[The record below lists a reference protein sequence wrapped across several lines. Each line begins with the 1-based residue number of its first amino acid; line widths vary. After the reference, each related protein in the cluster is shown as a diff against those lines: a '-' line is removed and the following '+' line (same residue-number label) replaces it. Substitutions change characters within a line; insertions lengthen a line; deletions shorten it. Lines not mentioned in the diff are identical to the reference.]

1 MIKRLFLTCLLLA
14 TALLGYSYWSAVRA
28 PVQREAQI
36 TVSGWPAAQPSLRIV
51 LISDIHVAGPDMP
64 PARLARIVE
73 RLNLL
78 DADLILIA
86 GDLISDKRAATVH
99 YSIADAVEPL
109 SRLRAEI
116 GVFAVLGNHDHWRDA
131 AALRTELTDAG
142 ITVMDNEAVVAG
154 PIMLIG
160 VDDEFTGHADLD
172 AAFASAAGTA
182 QPIMV
187 LSHSPDIVPELPRP
201 VALVAAGHTHCGQ
214 ISLPLVGRLAT
225 ASRYGERFACGLI
238 DDDGQRVIVGAGLGT
253 SILPLRFGVPPD
265 YWVIELGPES

>member
-1 MIKRLFLTCLLLA
+1 MIKRLLLICI
-14 TALLGYSYWSAVRA
+14 LLVIGFTGYSYWSAVRD

-36 TVSGWPAAQPSLRIV
+36 AVSNWPSELPALRII

-64 PARLARIVE
+64 PARLERIVE

-78 DADLILIA
+78 EADLILIA
-86 GDLISDKRAATVH
+86 GDLVSDKRVATAQ
-99 YSIADAVEPL
+99 YSVAEAIGPL
-109 SRLRAEI
+109 AHLRAEI

-131 AALRTELTDAG
+131 IGIRAELANSG
-142 ITVMDNEAVVAG
+142 ITVLDNQAITAG

-160 VDDEFTGHADLD
+160 IDDDFTGHDD
-172 AAFASAAGTA
+172 IEAAFASAGEPG
-182 QPIMV
+182 QLVLV
-187 LSHSPDIVPELPRP
+187 LSHSPDIVPDLPRR

-238 DDDGQRVIVGAGLGT
+238 DDGGQQVIVGAGLGT

-265 YWVIELGPES
+265 YWVIDLGPEG